1 MSSIVARAFLWA
13 KIFTDATKLSNGV
26 ERSIRVR
33 GTVVETHDKWCYLRP
48 FAAERFGTSSRLNL
62 YANCRH
68 MNKNNPLRE
77 GDIVEFTVERTP
89 IVNSE
94 VAVDVVSDPPDIQYN
109 RRYVNQPS
117 PTIEYDEPMF
127 ENGQFPKPWS
137 GAVTESAKVPSTL

>member
-77 GDIVEFTVERTP
+77 GDIVEFTVERTSYRD
-89 IVNSE
+89 SE
-94 VAVDVVSDPPDIQYN
+94 VAVDISLNPPEYQ
-109 RRYVNQPS
+109 RRYVKQPS
-117 PTIEYDEPMF
+117 QTTKCYEPIF
-127 ENGQFPKPWS
+127 GNDKFPKPWP
-137 GAVTESAKVPSTL
+137 GAVTESGK

>member
-62 YANCRH
+62 YANLRH

-89 IVNSE
+89 ILNSE
-94 VAVDVVSDPPDIQYN
+94 VAVDVVADPPDIQYK
-109 RRYVNQPS
+109 RRYVKQPS

-127 ENGQFPKPWS
+127 ENDQLPKPWS
-137 GAVTESAKVPSTL
+137 GAVTVSGKLPSTL